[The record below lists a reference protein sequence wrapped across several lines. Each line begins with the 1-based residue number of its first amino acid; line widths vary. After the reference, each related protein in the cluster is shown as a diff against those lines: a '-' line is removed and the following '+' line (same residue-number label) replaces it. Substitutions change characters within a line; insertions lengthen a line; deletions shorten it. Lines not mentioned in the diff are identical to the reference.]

1 MGELTV
7 KQRLIV
13 MNGQCIVQSEEG
25 GRWKDNKVGKA
36 GAIKPGV
43 YNIYLA
49 AQADK
54 EKTHD
59 GMILYADGD
68 SLYQQIDKKY
78 VKHALSDFD
87 KVPEVGVTKA
97 IKYEQGRAVVSAA
110 SVKLVKGRSL

>member
-1 MGELTV
+1 MGESIV
-7 KQRLIV
+7 KQRLLV

-25 GRWKDNKVGKA
+25 GRWKDSKVGKA
-36 GAIKPGV
+36 SGIKPGV

-49 AQADK
+49 EKADK
-54 EKTHD
+54 AKNHE

-97 IKYEQGRAVVSAA
+97 IKYEQGRAVVSVALA
-110 SVKLVKGRSL
+110 KLTRGRSL